1 MIDSLNETYSMTTTP
16 TLALYIREARAED
29 EAIIKQMI
37 REARLDPS
45 KLLWQNF
52 VMAEVNGGIV
62 GIGQVRHHE
71 DGARE
76 LGSLVT
82 KKEYQGQGIAGEII
96 AALESRYNKPM
107 YLFCLGKMETFYNR
121 FGYQRVEDGRTLP
134 WALRRKYRLTRI
146 MRLIGLRV
154 IIMRKD

>member
-1 MIDSLNETYSMTTTP
+1 MTTSTP
-16 TLALYIREARAED
+16 ALIIREARAED
-29 EAIIKQMI
+29 DALIKRMI

-52 VMAEVNGGIV
+52 LMAEVDGQVV

-82 KKEYQGQGIAGEII
+82 SKGYQGKGVAGQII
-96 AALESRYNKPM
+96 AALEARYPKPM
-107 YLFCLGKMETFYNR
+107 YLFCLSKMEPFYNR
-121 FGYQRVEDGRTLP
+121 FGFRTVTDGRELP
-134 WALRRKYRLTRI
+134 WALRRKYRLTHL
-146 MRLIGLRV
+146 MRLFGFRV
-154 IIMRKD
+154 LIMRKD